1 MTIVQLSR
9 TGIFAADFSRIR
21 DADLGR
27 STLERLVGII
37 NRLGFRVNVKVKVKP
52 ATNSAPL

>member
-1 MTIVQLSR
+1 MVRLSC
-9 TGIFAADFSRIR
+9 TGIFAADFSPIR